1 MTKYEK
7 ASFVINLR
15 HGVDTWNN
23 DNSVYVSV
31 WNAELSDTFDI
42 CINELEVDYYA
53 KEYDNIGTL
62 EWGKKPGVTKPNGEQ
77 KLQ

>member
-42 CINELEVDYYA
+42 FTINLRSPSWCFTECYVIHIY
-53 KEYDNIGTL
+53 
-62 EWGKKPGVTKPNGEQ
+62 EQ
-77 KLQ
+77 HLQISSKSHVI